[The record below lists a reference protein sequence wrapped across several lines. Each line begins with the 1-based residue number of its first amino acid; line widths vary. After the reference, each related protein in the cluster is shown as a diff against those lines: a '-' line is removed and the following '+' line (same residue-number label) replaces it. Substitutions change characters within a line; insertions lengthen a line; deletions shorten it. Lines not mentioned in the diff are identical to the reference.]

1 MTGPLHPARMML
13 RGAPAAQTPQMTQ
26 TRHDRRTLVAGG
38 LLLAA
43 LAACGSS
50 GTSSGKSSSGGST
63 PSPTPAVCGDVDS
76 LQKSVQALK
85 DVSVGQG
92 ALATLRT
99 DVDQVK
105 QGVTT
110 LTADARSQ
118 YASETAQLKVA
129 VDTLSADVDAAK
141 AGPSAATLAA
151 VAASVGKVATAA
163 EALKTAVKGTC

>member
-50 GTSSGKSSSGGST
+50 GTSSSGGST